1 MLLFQYYTREK
12 RGTMKVKEIMRKC
25 RTISGDMSIMEAAQ
39 LMNKHHIGS
48 LVVIDEKENYKEII
62 AGIITERDI
71 LEKVTAANK
80 LPSKI
85 FVKDV
90 MTKKVITISPDEYI
104 DDAVYLMI
112 QNKIKKLP
120 VLNDCELVGIITS
133 TDIVANSSEVGEFY
147 MFE

>member
-1 MLLFQYYTREK
+1 
-12 RGTMKVKEIMRKC
+12 MKKC
-25 RTISGDMSIMEAAQ
+25 RTISADMDIREAAKI
-39 LMNKHHIGS
+39 MNKHHIGS
-48 LVVIDEKENYKEII
+48 LVVIDEKEGYDEAL

-80 LPSKI
+80 LPSKVLI
-85 FVKDV
+85 KDV
-90 MTKKVITISPDEYI
+90 MTKKVITIGPEQYI

-112 QNKIKKLP
+112 ENKIKKLP
-120 VLNDCELVGIITS
+120 VLNDCKIVGIITS